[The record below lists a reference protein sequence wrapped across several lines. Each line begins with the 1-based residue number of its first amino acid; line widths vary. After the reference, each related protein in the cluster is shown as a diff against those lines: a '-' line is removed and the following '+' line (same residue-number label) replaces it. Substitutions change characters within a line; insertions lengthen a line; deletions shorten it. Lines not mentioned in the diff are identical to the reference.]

1 MIFPKDDD
9 DDDDDVGCDY
19 DEITGENFGRIF
31 PNGREWKLSQ
41 LILNDEGC
49 WSMMMMWSYLQ
60 CIDSLSMLNKYR
72 DDL

>member
-31 PNGREWKLSQ
+31 PNGRE
-41 LILNDEGC
+41 
-49 WSMMMMWSYLQ
+49 
-60 CIDSLSMLNKYR
+60 
-72 DDL
+72 